1 MSSFKKLYIKK
12 FYNFIKNNY
21 NYNLLFNYFS
31 FNNENVSFVLER
43 VSFIKYEF
51 IEENNVK
58 LVINY
63 NGIKFNNL
71 FINYENIHSI
81 NIYDNNEIF
90 IDVINY
96 YSNDFLVLNL
106 KTNEIKEI
114 KSVIKNNMYNYFTYH
129 TFKKLKN

>member
-51 IEENNVK
+51 IEENNVI
-58 LVINY
+58 LVIKW

>member
-71 FINYENIHSI
+71 LS
-81 NIYDNNEIF
+81 
-90 IDVINY
+90 
-96 YSNDFLVLNL
+96 
-106 KTNEIKEI
+106 
-114 KSVIKNNMYNYFTYH
+114 
-129 TFKKLKN
+129 